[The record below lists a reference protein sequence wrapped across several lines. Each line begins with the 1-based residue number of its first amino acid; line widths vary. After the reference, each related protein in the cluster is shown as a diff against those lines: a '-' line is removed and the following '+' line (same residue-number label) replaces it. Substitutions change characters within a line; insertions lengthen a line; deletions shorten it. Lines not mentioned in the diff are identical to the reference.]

1 MRLRRRV
8 VLAVA
13 EVLAICVLVW
23 LTWWCWHRGVI
34 ITEHNGVMLRRIEGR
49 WWAVATGAATLAGI
63 LMLDAL
69 RRVMLVGAARARVD
83 EPQSASTR
91 GAPQAHV

>member
-34 ITEHNGVMLRRIEGR
+34 ITEHNGVTLRRIEGR
-49 WWAVATGAATLAGI
+49 WWAAATGAATLAGI
-63 LMLDAL
+63 LVLHAL
-69 RRVMLVGAARARVD
+69 RQMMSVSALRAPTSAR
-83 EPQSASTR
+83 
-91 GAPQAHV
+91 G